1 MRYKSGSKLECH
13 SSGEPFHDLML
24 KIRVVNKNLPFIA
37 LALVAVAI
45 GLAVSGVFNGKP
57 SAATTGLVV
66 SPRVFEGAA
75 VFPPQPETV
84 RLAAIAG
91 GVVVADSP
99 IVNDSYKLELP
110 AKIPDGIGFT
120 VLENLSLLHG
130 EGHLKAGPGVKAAE
144 VRLVFYQDANK
155 NGVYEPGEPQL
166 ESTLFQAGANPEL
179 QGFFQHK
186 LILLN
191 GPASL
196 NDSQPTA
203 SGTKDYYKYKLD
215 LKTGWV
221 LLESELTGSY
231 EVSEALGSKW
241 DVVLPLKKGGKGSPP
256 AFTP

>member
-57 SAATTGLVV
+57 SAPTTGLVV

-155 NGVYEPGEPQL
+155 NGAYEPGEPQL

>member
-1 MRYKSGSKLECH
+1 
-13 SSGEPFHDLML
+13 ML
-24 KIRVVNKNLPFIA
+24 KIRVVNKNLPFISFA
-37 LALVAVAI
+37 LLAVAI

-57 SAATTGLVV
+57 NAPTAGLVV

-75 VFPPQPETV
+75 VFPPQPETI

-99 IVNDSYKLELP
+99 IVNNTYKLELP

-130 EGHLKAGPGVKAAE
+130 EGRLKASPGVKAAE

-155 NGVYEPGEPQL
+155 NAAYEPGEPQL

-191 GPASL
+191 GLASL

-215 LKTGWV
+215 LKAGWV

-231 EVSEALGSKW
+231 EVSEASGSNW